1 MNSHSLNLVNFKN
14 PNDIFSY
21 CEKHNI
27 TNKIDDNSEIW
38 KNLIEKNYKNHFI
51 FKKDA
56 LSYKDYYV
64 LLYFIQSLNLLNDT
78 FIISKSQEIL
88 SLISIIYEGDHI
100 AIIHACNNLAIRN
113 NKAKL
118 LLYRDKNECCTIPTY
133 GSGYLKV
140 KYINNNCDIY
150 TNNNNINDYKNPF
163 NSDLTYGGYNIL

>member
-14 PNDIFSY
+14 PEDIYSY

-118 LLYRDKNECCTIPTY
+118 LLYRDKNECCTIPNTV
-133 GSGYLKV
+133 L
-140 KYINNNCDIY
+140 DI
-150 TNNNNINDYKNPF
+150 
-163 NSDLTYGGYNIL
+163 

>member
-38 KNLIEKNYKNHFI
+38 KNLIEKNYKNHFM

-64 LLYFIQSLNLLNDT
+64 LLYFIQSFLFYKVRNE
-78 FIISKSQEIL
+78 FIIFI
-88 SLISIIYEGDHI
+88 
-100 AIIHACNNLAIRN
+100 N
-113 NKAKL
+113 
-118 LLYRDKNECCTIPTY
+118 
-133 GSGYLKV
+133 
-140 KYINNNCDIY
+140 YI
-150 TNNNNINDYKNPF
+150 F
-163 NSDLTYGGYNIL
+163 L

>member
-118 LLYRDKNECCTIPTY
+118 LLYRDKNECCTIPKY

-150 TNNNNINDYKNPF
+150 TNNNNINDYKPPF